1 MNVSF
6 SKEDVLIIDGDFAVV
21 AKVVLF
27 LGIVVHTLLFQRV
40 ELHILGYALAF
51 LHLKLKLIPDSYFN
65 QIILTD
71 NFP

>member
-1 MNVSF
+1 MSI
-6 SKEDVLIIDGDFAVV
+6 SIEDILIVNGDFAVI

-27 LGIVVHTLLFQRV
+27 LGIVIHTLLFQRV

-51 LHLKLKLIPDSYFN
+51 LHLKLKLIPDSCFN

>member
-1 MNVSF
+1 MSI
-6 SKEDVLIIDGDFAVV
+6 SIEDILIVNGDFAVI

-51 LHLKLKLIPDSYFN
+51 LHLKLKLIPDSCFN